1 VGLKHIEYLSYYA
14 QHFDTVEVDSTFLVV
29 RQPQITRVEELTLL
43 CNQGEY

>member
-1 VGLKHIEYLSYYA
+1 VALYA

-43 CNQGEY
+43 CNQVEY